1 MSKVEHEEWVDKAQ
15 QTAQTGLDQTNEAL
29 KTVVQDARE
38 ASEAA
43 RMIIQELPFDQIMKE
58 TTKGLKCAAEGIGEF
73 GKEVMVEIKN
83 MAPVQA
89 DVEPIPETPRQ
100 STATVVVEEAT
111 EAQME
116 AASGGE

>member
-1 MSKVEHEEWVDKAQ
+1 MI
-15 QTAQTGLDQTNEAL
+15 
-29 KTVVQDARE
+29 QDAQE
-38 ASEAA
+38 AVQAGLMS
-43 RMIIQELPFDQIMKE
+43 IQELPFDQLMKE
-58 TTKGLKCAAEGIGEF
+58 TTEGLKCAAEGIGEF

-116 AASGGE
+116 AASGSE